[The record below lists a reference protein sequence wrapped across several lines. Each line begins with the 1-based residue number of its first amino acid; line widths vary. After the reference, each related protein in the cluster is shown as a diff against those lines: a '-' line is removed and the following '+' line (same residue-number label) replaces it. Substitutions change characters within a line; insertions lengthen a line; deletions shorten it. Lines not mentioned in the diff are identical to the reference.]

1 MSKIDSHPLGEEK
14 LPEIFDENE
23 FIPVDTF
30 GGRVHVKWDSQA
42 SLTPLGQVAFFVE
55 FMKASGL
62 FDSWVESCP
71 AQYTSPNAP
80 KKRDVLG
87 TILLSV
93 LAGHKRYSHM
103 TNIRCDNVNPELL
116 GMSKVVSED
125 AVRRMLKNNIEE
137 IVGNKWLQESYQ
149 ETYGPLLTEDW
160 ILDVDTTVK
169 PLYGKQERAV
179 VGYNPHKPGRPSH
192 TYHTYMMANIKLILD
207 VDLHAGNESASKY
220 TAPGLWGLLNNLPPS
235 HWPSFIRGDIGFGT
249 DAIMSEAERIGVPY
263 LFKIKQ
269 TKNVKQLIDHCM
281 LQQDWESVGHK
292 WEGIESKL
300 QLMGWSHAR
309 RVTILRRQIPKE
321 VAVLSE
327 KKQTGQMEFSFVEIE
342 NTMRVYEYAVL
353 VTTLEDELC
362 TISQHYRERADCE
375 NNFDEL
381 KNQWGWSGFNTQ
393 DAKRS
398 AFMARIIGLIYNWWT
413 LFVRSIAPEKH
424 TEAITSRPLLLHAV
438 GRQTKHA
445 GQTKLVISSTHGKA
459 KHIHKQLAKLSLFLK
474 AVCASAEQLTSSER
488 WRLILSRAFVKYLG
502 GRILKPPNLLPA
514 LT

>member
-1 MSKIDSHPLGEEK
+1 MHTISTHPEGEEK
-14 LPEIFDENE
+14 SLESSDDNE

-55 FMKASGL
+55 FLKASGL
-62 FDSWVESCP
+62 FDRWVEDCP

-103 TNIRCDNVNPELL
+103 TNIRCDNVNPGLL
-116 GMSKVVSED
+116 SMSKVVSED

-137 IVGNKWLQESYQ
+137 IAGDKWLRNSYK
-149 ETYGPLLTEDW
+149 EAYGPLLTEDW

-169 PLYGKQERAV
+169 PLYGKQEGAV

-220 TAPGLWGLLNNLPPS
+220 TAPGLWSLLDSLPQS
-235 HWPSFIRGDIGFGT
+235 HWPSFMRGDIGFGT
-249 DAIMSEAERIGVPY
+249 DGIMSEAERIGMPY
-263 LFKIKQ
+263 LFKLKQ
-269 TKNVKQLIDHCM
+269 SKNVKHLIDYCM
-281 LQQDWESVGHK
+281 LQQDWEYAGHK

-300 QLMGWSHAR
+300 QLMGWGHAR
-309 RVTILRRQIPKE
+309 RVIVLRRQIPKE

-327 KKQTGQMEFSFVEIE
+327 QKQTGQMEFHFVEIE

-353 VTTLEDELC
+353 VTSLEDEVR
-362 TISQHYRERADCE
+362 TIFQHYRERSDCE

-381 KNQWGWSGFNTQ
+381 KNQWGWSGFTTH
-393 DAKRS
+393 DVKRS

-413 LFVRSIAPEKH
+413 LFVRSITPGKH

-445 GQTKLVISSTHGKA
+445 GQTKLVISSTHGKS

-474 AVCASAEQLTSSER
+474 SICASAEQLSNSER
-488 WRLILSRAFVKYLG
+488 LRLILSRAFVKYLG
-502 GRILKPPNLLPA
+502 GRILKPPNILPTMA
-514 LT
+514 

>member
-1 MSKIDSHPLGEEK
+1 MASKTLHPEGERK
-14 LPEIFDENE
+14 YLKFSDENE

-30 GGRVHVKWDSQA
+30 GGRVQVKWDNQA

-55 FMKASGL
+55 FMKVSGL
-62 FDSWVESCP
+62 FDNWVERCP
-71 AQYTSPNAP
+71 AKYTSPNAP

-93 LAGHKRYSHM
+93 LAGHKRYTHI

-137 IVGNKWLQESYQ
+137 RAGSKWLQDSYR
-149 ETYGPLLTEDW
+149 ETYAPLLMEDW

-169 PLYGKQERAV
+169 PLFGNQEYAV
-179 VGYNPHKPGRPSH
+179 VGYNPRRPGRPSH
-192 TYHTYMMANIKLILD
+192 TYHTYMIANIKLILD
-207 VDLHAGNESASKY
+207 VELHAGNENASKY
-220 TAPGLWGLLNNLPPS
+220 TAPGLWSLLNSLPQS
-235 HWPSFIRGDIGFGT
+235 HLPSFIRGDIGFGT
-249 DAIMSEAERIGVPY
+249 DDIMTEAESIGMPY
-263 LFKIKQ
+263 LFKLKKS
-269 TKNVKQLIDHCM
+269 KNVKNLIDYCM
-281 LQQDWESVGHK
+281 LHHDWESAGHN
-292 WEGIESKL
+292 WEGVESEL

-309 RVTILRRQIPKE
+309 RVIILRRQIPKE
-321 VAVLSE
+321 VAVLSKQE
-327 KKQTGQMEFSFVEIE
+327 KTGQMEFEFIEIADK
-342 NTMRVYEYAVL
+342 MHVYEYAVL
-353 VTTLEDELC
+353 VTSLEDEIR

-381 KNQWGWSGFNTQ
+381 KNQWGWSGFTTH

-413 LFVRSIAPEKH
+413 LFVRSITPGKH
-424 TEAITSRPLLLHAV
+424 TEAITSRPLLLQAV

-445 GQTKLVISSTHGKA
+445 GQTRLTISSTHGKSQY
-459 KHIHKQLAKLSLFLK
+459 IHKKLAKLSLFLK
-474 AVCASAEQLTSSER
+474 AICSSAEQLTVSDR

-502 GRILKPPNLLPA
+502 GRILKPPNLLPDM
-514 LT
+514 T